1 MVGFFPASESHHFS
15 PSPLHSPSC
24 CCLQPVT
31 TGTTAPLT
39 EILGHFEHFTGL
51 PVVDGEGHCV
61 GIVSDMDVARCQ
73 KGALARSAAEVTVG
87 DVMSAPAIVI
97 VQHSPVAYAAGLML
111 KHKVHRLPVV
121 DDHGVVV
128 GICPHIALID
138 RHHSM
143 DEANG
148 SGDAAAPIESLACL
162 RCSKPARLQCPKCL
176 ELKLPRTNA
185 SFCSQECFKASW
197 ADHKVLHKV
206 PPAGEGAGAGAVA
219 VVAAGAGEGD
229 EVAPFLQQG
238 WLYVLRKGQTRAAK
252 MPPFDWT
259 GPLRPFPVAPRRPV
273 PAHIP
278 RPDWADTGRP
288 EEEPNSQW
296 QNSVEHCHITPLRP
310 PPPCAHMCRP
320 LLGCLVT
327 GCCPFSVLSTPL
339 SSHSLA
345 HTALLPKVNVR
356 RLVCVPVP
364 VCVPVCA
371 PMCMQIKSP
380 EQIARMRHTCK
391 VAREVLDVAAA
402 MIRPGVT
409 TDEIDRAV
417 HDATIKAGGYPS
429 PLNYYFFPKSC
440 CTYVLPLTSVNE
452 VVCHGIPDCRKLED
466 GDIVNVDV
474 TVYLNGCH
482 GDLNETFFVGTPSDA
497 SVHLVRTT
505 MECLDKAIAM
515 VKPGVR
521 FREVGEV
528 ISRHAAQ
535 AGLSVVRTYCGHGIG
550 ELFHCAP
557 NIPHYASE

>member
-1 MVGFFPASESHHFS
+1 
-15 PSPLHSPSC
+15 
-24 CCLQPVT
+24 
-31 TGTTAPLT
+31 
-39 EILGHFEHFTGL
+39 
-51 PVVDGEGHCV
+51 
-61 GIVSDMDVARCQ
+61 
-73 KGALARSAAEVTVG
+73 
-87 DVMSAPAIVI
+87 
-97 VQHSPVAYAAGLML
+97 
-111 KHKVHRLPVV
+111 
-121 DDHGVVV
+121 
-128 GICPHIALID
+128 
-138 RHHSM
+138 M

-148 SGDAAAPIESLACL
+148 TGDGSAPIESLACL

-197 ADHKVLHKV
+197 ADHKALHKV
-206 PPAGEGAGAGAVA
+206 QPAAEGAGAGALVA
-219 VVAAGAGEGD
+219 GGAGKGAGGAAED
-229 EVAPFLQQG
+229 EVARYLQQG
-238 WLYVLRKGQTRAAK
+238 WLYVLRKGQTRAGK

-259 GPLRPFPVAPRRPV
+259 GPLRPFPVAPRCPV

-288 EEEPNSQW
+288 EEEPSSQW
-296 QNSVEHCHITPLRP
+296 QNSVE
-310 PPPCAHMCRP
+310 
-320 LLGCLVT
+320 
-327 GCCPFSVLSTPL
+327 
-339 SSHSLA
+339 
-345 HTALLPKVNVR
+345 
-356 RLVCVPVP
+356 
-364 VCVPVCA
+364 
-371 PMCMQIKSP
+371 IKSP
-380 EQIARMRHTCK
+380 EQIARMRRTCR

-409 TDEIDRAV
+409 TDEIDKAV

-440 CTYVLPLTSVNE
+440 CTSVNE
-452 VVCHGIPDCRKLED
+452 VVCHGIPDCRRLED

-474 TVYLNGCH
+474 TVYLDGCH
-482 GDLNETFFVGTPSDA
+482 GDLNETFFVGKVSEA
-497 SVHLVRTT
+497 VVHLVRTT

-557 NIPHYASE
+557 NIPHYSKNKAVGLMKAGQIFTIEPMINAGGWKDRMWPDGWTAVTADGSPSAQFEHTMLVTETGCEVLTARLPSSPKVFPWLS

>member
-1 MVGFFPASESHHFS
+1 MASTSITSNALRATQASVPAALRRLPAHERAVPHARIRLSPQRWAFQSRNRGFSAGLRQVVSASACIAVEWGNGALAESTALREREREERRAVDRSERLMES
-15 PSPLHSPSC
+15 PYAPVESAMTPC
-24 CCLQPVT
+24 PVT
-31 TGTTAPLT
+31 TGATAPLT

-97 VQHSPVAYAAGLML
+97 VQHAPVAYAAGLML

-128 GICPHIALID
+128 GISPHIALID
-138 RHHSM
+138 PHHSM

-148 SGDAAAPIESLACL
+148 SGDGAAPIESLASRPFHFAL
-162 RCSKPARLQCPKCL
+162 FSHAPLPYPPFPVRVFPVRVFPVRVFPVRVFPVRVFPVRVFPVRVLPVRRSARCPKCL

-197 ADHKVLHKV
+197 ADHKALHKA
-206 PPAGEGAGAGAVA
+206 PPAGEGAGAGAV
-219 VVAAGAGEGD
+219 VAGGAGEGD

-296 QNSVEHCHITPLRP
+296 QNSVE
-310 PPPCAHMCRP
+310 
-320 LLGCLVT
+320 
-327 GCCPFSVLSTPL
+327 
-339 SSHSLA
+339 
-345 HTALLPKVNVR
+345 
-356 RLVCVPVP
+356 
-364 VCVPVCA
+364 
-371 PMCMQIKSP
+371 IKSP

-440 CTYVLPLTSVNE
+440 CTYVLAL
-452 VVCHGIPDCRKLED
+452 
-466 GDIVNVDV
+466 
-474 TVYLNGCH
+474 
-482 GDLNETFFVGTPSDA
+482 SDA
-497 SVHLVRTT
+497 S
-505 MECLDKAIAM
+505 
-515 VKPGVR
+515 
-521 FREVGEV
+521 
-528 ISRHAAQ
+528 
-535 AGLSVVRTYCGHGIG
+535 
-550 ELFHCAP
+550 
-557 NIPHYASE
+557 